1 MVHPEAPTT
10 RPDPARRLA
19 RAGFVCGLGVL
30 AATALAV
37 LAIYGRLLPAM
48 TSGEGALLVIATFPF
63 AVLGSVLSVLGCRS
77 ISRRGLAIA
86 GMLCCLVYNALVVF
100 EAFVLYQLGQVCAQ
114 QVDGCY

>member
-1 MVHPEAPTT
+1 MVYPDAPTT

-30 AATALAV
+30 AATTIAV
-37 LAIYGRLLPAM
+37 LAVSNGWGVLL
-48 TSGEGALLVIATFPF
+48 GIATFPF

-77 ISRRGLAIA
+77 TSRRGHAIV
-86 GMLCCLVYNALVVF
+86 GMLCCLVYF
-100 EAFVLYQLGQVCAQ
+100 AFVVLGAVLLYQMGQGCAQ